1 MNNRSYFH
9 ILRSI
14 LNSSNA
20 WHIQQGAAMAYMPQ
34 IINLLKGESTP
45 TVLDNREQR
54 EQMGKEN
61 FDLFV
66 QKYSSVSAE
75 PFLTDRENWSYDFV
89 PLRMGDVLMIPIL
102 EPIAQYDYCGIA
114 GTSTIANWYDRAEK
128 DSSIKAIVEVKNTP
142 GGEVFGTR
150 ALAERK
156 LAFNSPIVGL
166 TTGLQCSAGLYIGA
180 TDDYALAE
188 TSDCIIGSCGV
199 MTTIVDMAKY
209 YAEQGIVI
217 HEIYSKTSPLKND
230 AHRKAMNGDLK
241 GYEEGILFN
250 FDKSFMG
257 FMQEHR
263 PDISKN
269 ALSGAEFMSQDAIEN
284 GLIDEIGN
292 FQAAYDIALQAID
305 NPKFLTSKKSNKS
318 MKTVFTLNGVAEKIV
333 NIFKADSDKKLNPE
347 SLEEVEGALKGAF
360 KADSI
365 EIDIEDDDDKEIVA
379 VVETPEEANASA
391 EAPIVNAE
399 VAVPFN
405 AEAYDAFEGRLK
417 RLESAYELSLSEN
430 STLKDDKST
439 LKGTIT
445 TLEGTIS
452 TLKAAIKK
460 PVVANPTQEAT
471 DQTAL
476 SAQAKDDGMT
486 HYQG

>member
-34 IINLLKGESTP
+34 VINLLKGESTP
-45 TVLDNREQR
+45 PMIENREQI
-54 EQMGKEN
+54 GKEN
-61 FDLFV
+61 FDLFI

-102 EPIAQYDYCGIA
+102 EAIAQYDYCGIA

-128 DSSIKAIVEVKNTP
+128 DNSIKAIIEVKNTP

-150 ALAERK
+150 NLAERK
-156 LAFNSPIVGL
+156 AAFPSPIIGL

-180 TDDYALAE
+180 TDDYSLAE

-209 YAEQGIVI
+209 YATQGIVI
-217 HEIYSKTSPLKND
+217 SEIYSKTSPLKND
-230 AHRKAMNGDLK
+230 AHRKAMKGDLK
-241 GYEEGILFN
+241 GYEEGILFK
-250 FDKSFMG
+250 FDQSFMG

-263 PDISKN
+263 PNISKT
-269 ALSGAEFMSQDAIEN
+269 ALAGAEFMSQEAIDN

-305 NPKFLTSKKSNKS
+305 NSKFLTDKKST
-318 MKTVFTLNGVAEKIV
+318 KTMATKVVKLSSLVAKVAE
-333 NIFKADSDKKLNPE
+333 AMG
-347 SLEEVEGALKGAF
+347 VET
-360 KADSI
+360 I
-365 EIDIEDDDDKEIVA
+365 TIEDDVTKPEGEASNTLEESEISEE
-379 VVETPEEANASA
+379 ETTETTADASA
-391 EAPIVNAE
+391 NTGGLGSSTEGL
-399 VAVPFN
+399 
-405 AEAYDAFEGRLK
+405 AFETRLK
-417 RLESAYELSLSEN
+417 KIEGAYEASLAEN
-430 STLKDDKST
+430 VGLKAANS
-439 LKGTIT
+439 
-445 TLEGTIS
+445 TLEGTIKELGDANAVLEGS
-452 TLKAAIKK
+452 VVALKAAIKK
-460 PVVANPTQEAT
+460 PVVANPKQEAS
-471 DQTAL
+471 DATAL
-476 SAQAKDDGMT
+476 TAQTDDGFT
-486 HYQG
+486 HYNG